1 MKNLTLEFDSFPAH
15 KSVIELTVV
24 GRGKLAYLWVG
35 IRPAGEGLSRSRP
48 AGAIN
53 NGAKL
58 RKFLDRATK
67 RMRTK

>member
-35 IRPAGEGLSRSRP
+35 VRPIGEGVYR
-48 AGAIN
+48 AGAID